1 MYSCSKSS
9 SKLKCHKK
17 IVLTLFRGSVG
28 QKKIGEENSDQWSGG
43 EQNWDLG
50 NYIQQEINGSESS
63 HLGFL
68 LVSSTLNSLYNTS
81 LKAQGALVHRLQR
94 QPKPIHNNA
103 KSDAHPRLL
112 PLGGGAYWALE
123 HR

>member
-1 MYSCSKSS
+1 MERRNIVTFAEFGPVVWWGT
-9 SKLKCHKK
+9 KLGPWE
-17 IVLTLFRGSVG
+17 LYTA
-28 QKKIGEENSDQWSGG
+28 
-43 EQNWDLG
+43 
-50 NYIQQEINGSESS
+50 EINGSESS

-103 KSDAHPRLL
+103 KSCAHPN
-112 PLGGGAYWALE
+112 
-123 HR
+123 HRHWV